1 MIISF
6 SGKIGS
12 GKDLAGNICKIL
24 LQSPHLN
31 NEGVE
36 TFLNKNLYESDG
48 NWEIRK
54 WADKLK
60 DIVCTILNCSR
71 EQLEN
76 RAFKETKLGE
86 EWDKFKVVRTKITK
100 FERIDEVFYFST
112 IEEANKFKLNNL
124 NYDYFGEIEKVEMT
138 PRLMLQLLGTE
149 CGRNII
155 HPDLWI
161 LTLMQDYKGDTE
173 IWKPIEDYEDSYE
186 ISSFGRVKSLD
197 RKIVYGEY
205 NGQYHTK
212 KSQILK
218 PTLSSGYETVSLS
231 GKTFTV
237 HSLVAK
243 HFVEGYQ
250 EGFVVNHID
259 YNKTNNFYKNL
270 EWITQ
275 KDNIKHNKTTLR
287 GNFGER
293 QKDVKLDID
302 KVIAIRKLL
311 EEGTLSQNRIAKLFE
326 VSPTTITDI
335 KKGRKW
341 NHVGREIPIISPI
354 IPKPLPN
361 FIITDTRFENEL
373 EAVKKREGI
382 IIRINRVTFRE
393 RTTEIGKIFTVVQPE
408 VDELLGI
415 EEHPSETALDNAD
428 FDYVIDN
435 NGTISELIDK
445 IRNILIENKLIKNK

>member
-12 GKDLAGNICKIL
+12 GKDLSGNICKIL

-155 HPDLWI
+155 HPDIWVNS
-161 LTLMQDYKGDTE
+161 LMAEYKS
-173 IWKPIEDYEDSYE
+173 K
-186 ISSFGRVKSLD
+186 
-197 RKIVYGEY
+197 
-205 NGQYHTK
+205 
-212 KSQILK
+212 
-218 PTLSSGYETVSLS
+218 LSS
-231 GKTFTV
+231 
-237 HSLVAK
+237 
-243 HFVEGYQ
+243 
-250 EGFVVNHID
+250 
-259 YNKTNNFYKNL
+259 NNPV
-270 EWITQ
+270 
-275 KDNIKHNKTTLR
+275 D
-287 GNFGER
+287 
-293 QKDVKLDID
+293 DLDWEPRFIY
-302 KVIAIRKLL
+302 
-311 EEGTLSQNRIAKLFE
+311 
-326 VSPTTITDI
+326 
-335 KKGRKW
+335 
-341 NHVGREIPIISPI
+341 
-354 IPKPLPN
+354 PN
-361 FIITDTRFENEL
+361 FIITDTRFPNEL
-373 EAVKKREGI
+373 EAVKKRNGI
-382 IIRINRVTFRE
+382 TIRINRVTFRE
-393 RTTEIGKIFTVVQPE
+393 RTTEIGKIFTVAQPE
-408 VDELLGI
+408 VDKLLGI
-415 EEHPSETALDNAD
+415 EEHESETALDNAD
-428 FDYVIDN
+428 FDYEIDN
-435 NGTISELIDK
+435 NGTIPELIDK

>member
-71 EQLEN
+71 EQLED
-76 RAFKETKLGE
+76 RVFKETKLGE

-138 PRLMLQLLGTE
+138 PRLMLQLLGTD
-149 CGRNII
+149 C
-155 HPDLWI
+155 
-161 LTLMQDYKGDTE
+161 
-173 IWKPIEDYEDSYE
+173 
-186 ISSFGRVKSLD
+186 
-197 RKIVYGEY
+197 
-205 NGQYHTK
+205 
-212 KSQILK
+212 
-218 PTLSSGYETVSLS
+218 
-231 GKTFTV
+231 
-237 HSLVAK
+237 
-243 HFVEGYQ
+243 
-250 EGFVVNHID
+250 
-259 YNKTNNFYKNL
+259 
-270 EWITQ
+270 
-275 KDNIKHNKTTLR
+275 
-287 GNFGER
+287 
-293 QKDVKLDID
+293 
-302 KVIAIRKLL
+302 
-311 EEGTLSQNRIAKLFE
+311 
-326 VSPTTITDI
+326 
-335 KKGRKW
+335 
-341 NHVGREIPIISPI
+341 GREILHPDIWVNSLMAEYKSKLSSNNPVDDLDWEPRFIY
-354 IPKPLPN
+354 PN
-361 FIITDTRFENEL
+361 WIITDTRFPNEL

-382 IIRINRVTFRE
+382 TIRVNRNFE
-393 RTTEIGKIFTVVQPE
+393 GKWIDKQEWDLHTK
-408 VDELLGI
+408 GI
-415 EEHPSETALDNAD
+415 VPHESEKALDNAE
-428 FDYVIDN
+428 FDYEIIND
-435 NGTISELIDK
+435 GTISELIDK

>member
-12 GKDLAGNICKIL
+12 GKDLSGNICKIL

-155 HPDLWI
+155 HPDIWVNS
-161 LTLMQDYKGDTE
+161 LMAEYKS
-173 IWKPIEDYEDSYE
+173 K
-186 ISSFGRVKSLD
+186 
-197 RKIVYGEY
+197 
-205 NGQYHTK
+205 
-212 KSQILK
+212 
-218 PTLSSGYETVSLS
+218 LSS
-231 GKTFTV
+231 
-237 HSLVAK
+237 
-243 HFVEGYQ
+243 
-250 EGFVVNHID
+250 
-259 YNKTNNFYKNL
+259 NNPV
-270 EWITQ
+270 
-275 KDNIKHNKTTLR
+275 D
-287 GNFGER
+287 
-293 QKDVKLDID
+293 DLDWEPRFIY
-302 KVIAIRKLL
+302 
-311 EEGTLSQNRIAKLFE
+311 
-326 VSPTTITDI
+326 
-335 KKGRKW
+335 
-341 NHVGREIPIISPI
+341 
-354 IPKPLPN
+354 PN
-361 FIITDTRFENEL
+361 WIITDTRFENEL
-373 EAVKKREGI
+373 KAVKYREGI
-382 IIRINRVTFRE
+382 TIRVNRIIFRE
-393 RTTEIGKIFTVVQPE
+393 RTTEIGKIFTVAQPE
-408 VDELLGI
+408 VDKLLGI
-415 EEHPSETALDNAD
+415 EEHESETALDNAD
-428 FDYVIDN
+428 FDYEIDN
-435 NGTISELIDK
+435 NGTIPELIDK